1 MCFQVKMFRR
11 SRFSVR
17 PNVGTAGRAAATPQ
31 EAPPVNQEG
40 SETPKDVCESN
51 TAAAVTDDKPVVT
64 PSEKPKAQE

>member
-1 MCFQVKMFRR
+1 MFRR

-40 SETPKDVCESN
+40 SETPKDICQSN
-51 TAAAVTDDKPVVT
+51 AAAVTDNKPVVT
-64 PSEKPKAQE
+64 PSEKLTAQE